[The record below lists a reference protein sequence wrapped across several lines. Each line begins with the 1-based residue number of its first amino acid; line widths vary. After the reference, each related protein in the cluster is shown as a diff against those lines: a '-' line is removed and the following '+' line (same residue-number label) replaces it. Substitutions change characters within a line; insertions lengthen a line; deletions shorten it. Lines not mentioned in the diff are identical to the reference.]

1 MFLAL
6 FVCSTMAR
14 PKGGGAADDGAA
26 ADAAVAAIVEELE
39 SSYDEDLVRK
49 VARKMYVT
57 FSGHLDA
64 KAVANKIKA
73 KLAKKGELVP
83 SLPLPILYS
92 YVCISSLHFYLIF
105 IRLHF

>member
-1 MFLAL
+1 
-6 FVCSTMAR
+6 MAR

-49 VARKMYVT
+49 VATKMYVT

-73 KLAKKGELVP
+73 KLAKKGESRRAP
-83 SLPLPILYS
+83 SS
-92 YVCISSLHFYLIF
+92 TSSPA
-105 IRLHF
+105 R

>member
-26 ADAAVAAIVEELE
+26 ADAAVAAIVEEL
-39 SSYDEDLVRK
+39 SSSFDVDLVHK
-49 VARKMYVT
+49 VATKMYVT

-64 KAVANKIKA
+64 KAVEMKIKA

-83 SLPLPILYS
+83 SPPFQYYIHTSAFL
-92 YVCISSLHFYLIF
+92 VCISSLHF
-105 IRLHF
+105 

>member
-1 MFLAL
+1 
-6 FVCSTMAR
+6 MAR

-39 SSYDEDLVRK
+39 SYDEDLVRK

-64 KAVANKIKA
+64 KAVANKIQA

-83 SLPLPILYS
+83 SPPFQYYIHTSAFL
-92 YVCISSLHFYLIF
+92 VCISSLHF
-105 IRLHF
+105 